1 MPVSNLQTRVTC
13 GVFYFVFQNY
23 TQRRVHKA
31 VEARTFDVTLG
42 WPLSVARTV
51 VIGSVFVL
59 ALCHTA
65 VNSPSA
71 CPARG
76 DNAAKE
82 NFAYVSESKGPVV
95 QRLLS
100 TVRMLATAIR
110 FVLRK
115 RTLETQNWYI
125 VTVQLG
131 LVGFMMSV
139 AVAVFIAGLL
149 PACGDV
155 EATLDLSKR
164 QQQEATQYSK
174 AWAQKNKAVNT
185 QTSKKARH
193 NAVQQSVG
201 TEEQSSQHSDQQ
213 EGQSVFARYH
223 SEMTQALN
231 QAVIRLESATRQAIT
246 EQGSIIDERLQ
257 SVEDKI
263 EHRLQQVEEEQ
274 ARLASDV
281 EELHTQYQAVW
292 RENQELRNAV
302 GFLGSKCDYLENQ
315 SRRNNLLFLGFPAV
329 PAGTKH
335 WDECE
340 RKVKEAIREGMGIT
354 EDILIERAHR
364 SGKAIVAKF
373 LSYKQ
378 KTAVLTQA
386 RKLNQ
391 SETFKNIHVRDDFSE
406 TEQRKRKE
414 LMSLQREMRQNG
426 QPSKLRFDKLVTDRA
441 IFTYDHDRQEVRR
454 EDNHRRHGGSGLV
467 HAPASNNRGG
477 AVTDINTW
485 RSTVDHVLSTAAF
498 PPLQGTQNQP
508 PASLINR
515 ADATDSTRATRPQSQ
530 RTGSRIHT
538 GTQKLVSNTASR
550 QQSSTYNLRARG
562 GTMSTTADPG
572 PSTGGT
578 GEDRGNRSSSTATT
592 GVARQPLTP
601 ASQTSR
607 GFGRGRTGTPP
618 AQTRIDSMFSS
629 AQPSHVPVAEDIPSE
644 HTALTGEETG
654 EDRDEPFG
662 DAADVWS

>member
-1 MPVSNLQTRVTC
+1 MPVSNLQTRATC
-13 GVFYFVFQNY
+13 GAFYFVFQNY
-23 TQRRVHKA
+23 MQRRVHKA
-31 VEARTFDVTLG
+31 VEARTFAVTLG

-82 NFAYVSESKGPVV
+82 NFAYVLESKGLVV
-95 QRLLS
+95 QPVERLLS
-100 TVRMLATAIR
+100 TVRMLATATR
-110 FVLRK
+110 FVSGR
-115 RTLETQNWYI
+115 RTLQTQNRYI
-125 VTVQLG
+125 VTVRLG
-131 LVGFMMSV
+131 PFGFMVSV

-149 PACGDV
+149 LACGDV
-155 EATLDLSKR
+155 EANPGPLETTVTGD
-164 QQQEATQYSK
+164 
-174 AWAQKNKAVNT
+174 
-185 QTSKKARH
+185 

-201 TEEQSSQHSDQQ
+201 TEEQTSQHSDQQ
-213 EGQSVFARYH
+213 EGQSLFARYH

-246 EQGSIIDERLQ
+246 EQGHIIDERLQ

-274 ARLASDV
+274 ARLASDA

-329 PAGTKH
+329 PAGTEH

-378 KTAVLTQA
+378 KTTVLTQA

-391 SETFKNIHVRDDFSE
+391 SETFKNIYVREDFSE
-406 TEQRKRKE
+406 TVRMKRKE

-441 IFTYDHDRQEVRR
+441 IFTYDLDRQEVRR
-454 EDNHRRHGGSGLV
+454 EDNRRRHGGSGPSTKQDGGLV

-477 AVTDINTW
+477 AVTDVNTR
-485 RSTVDHVLSTAAF
+485 RSTVDHMLSTAAF
-498 PPLQGTQNQP
+498 PPLRATQNQP

-538 GTQKLVSNTASR
+538 GTQKLVSNTAPR